1 MDGAYFPKC
10 AEFGRDTG
18 QTMKKPSRGL
28 GGRPSQPPSDG
39 SGQAQWVGTLRGR
52 QPPAYALAIGS

>member
-18 QTMKKPSRGL
+18 QTMKKTSRGL
-28 GGRPSQPPSDG
+28 GGRPSQPPRNG
-39 SGQAQWVGTLRGR
+39 LGQAQWVGTLWGR
-52 QPPAYALAIGS
+52 QPPAYALAIGA